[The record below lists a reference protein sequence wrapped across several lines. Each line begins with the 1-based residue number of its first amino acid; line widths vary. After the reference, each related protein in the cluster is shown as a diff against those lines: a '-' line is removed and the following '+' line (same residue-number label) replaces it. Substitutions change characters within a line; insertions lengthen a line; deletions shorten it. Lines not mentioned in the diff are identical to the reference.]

1 MSTSLYSRF
10 GFGGLISL
18 IALIGTVTNLSA
30 RAACYTTPR
39 NAIDSLR
46 ANSSVSAASESSGYR
61 VTGIQSDPVLGQ
73 KWVMIGNCSHP
84 EWPAVGLQAATGP
97 SPLREPLEGKRSLID
112 GVRQTPLI
120 RAGDIVRL
128 WRQEEFLR
136 IEVAGVS
143 EESAGLGQT
152 VRVRLLRG
160 NNDDQSIPEQF
171 SGIVRGPSNVEISR

>member
-1 MSTSLYSRF
+1 MSTCLYSRF
-10 GFGGLISL
+10 GFGGFIS
-18 IALIGTVTNLSA
+18 ITFCGIFANLSA
-30 RAACYTTPR
+30 QASCYRSPR

-46 ANSSVSAASESSGYR
+46 VNSSVSAASESSGYR

-73 KWVMIGNCSHP
+73 RWVMISNCSHP
-84 EWPAVGLQAATGP
+84 EWPAIALQATGTV
-97 SPLREPLEGKRSLID
+97 LGTTPLEGKRSLIE
-112 GVRQTPLI
+112 GVRPI
-120 RAGDIVRL
+120 PVIHAGDIVRL
-128 WRQEEFLR
+128 WRQEDLLR

-171 SGIVRGPSNVEISR
+171 SGIVRGPSNVEILP